1 MEHLASRLEGES
13 LASASQTFVRPAT
26 PDDASLV
33 HRLYE
38 ATPDY
43 FRIIS
48 IPMPCLEETQRELE
62 AAQSDSRRYTELVL
76 SQDECSGAT
85 DPLTGGKVVGY
96 LDYKIHYPEEGDA
109 MVNLLLISGC
119 LQSRGY
125 GRACISNLEKR
136 LQGRVRRVL
145 ASIYGQNPR
154 AEQFWKSLG
163 YSFAIDAKPVLD
175 WYAKEL

>member
-1 MEHLASRLEGES
+1 MKHIASRFKGES
-13 LASASQTFVRPAT
+13 SANSLTFTRPAT
-26 PDDASLV
+26 PDDANLV
-33 HRLYE
+33 YDLYQ

-48 IPMPCLEETQRELE
+48 IPMPCLEEVERELE
-62 AAQSDSRRYTELVL
+62 AAQSDPRRYTELVL
-76 SQDECSGAT
+76 SRAQAKPTQGDET
-85 DPLTGGKVVGY
+85 VVGY

-109 MVNLLLISGC
+109 TVNLLLISGR
-119 LQSRGY
+119 LQSNGY
-125 GRACISNLEKR
+125 GRACISDLEKR
-136 LQGRVRRVL
+136 LRGRVKRVL